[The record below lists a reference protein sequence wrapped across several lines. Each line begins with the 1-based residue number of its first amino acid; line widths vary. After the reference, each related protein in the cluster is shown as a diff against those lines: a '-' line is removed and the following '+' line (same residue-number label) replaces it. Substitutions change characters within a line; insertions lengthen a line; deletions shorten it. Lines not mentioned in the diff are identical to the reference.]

1 VSKKIYDPMTA
12 LMPLPAV
19 MVSCQKQGG
28 KPNIITIAWTG
39 IVCSEP
45 PMISISVRKN
55 RHSYDLIKLSG
66 EFVVN
71 ITGHNLV
78 KQTDICG
85 TFSGADYDKFELVE
99 LTPEPASKVKVPMIA
114 ESPINLECQV
124 RQMIELGTHD
134 IFIAE
139 IVATHIDDSILGDN
153 GKLDVGK
160 LDPLVYCPN
169 ARQYWSGLSRL
180 EGKYGHTV
188 KEMKDR
194 K

>member
-1 VSKKIYDPMTA
+1 MSKKLYDPMTA

-55 RHSYDLIKLSG
+55 RFSYDLIKSSG

-71 ITGHNLV
+71 ITNHDLV

-85 TFSGADYDKFELVE
+85 TFSGADYDKFDLVE

-124 RQMIELGTHD
+124 RNRIELGTHD

-139 IVATHIDDSILGDN
+139 IVATHIDDSVMNDKGR
-153 GKLDVGK
+153 LDVEK

-169 ARQYWSGLSRL
+169 ARQYWSKLSRL

-188 KEMKDR
+188 KDMKD
-194 K
+194 KK